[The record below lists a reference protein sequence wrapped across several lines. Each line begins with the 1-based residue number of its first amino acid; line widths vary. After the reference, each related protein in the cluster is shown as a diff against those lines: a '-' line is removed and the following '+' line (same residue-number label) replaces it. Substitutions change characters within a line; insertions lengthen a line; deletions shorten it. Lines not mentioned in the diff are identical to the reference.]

1 MFISV
6 SYPSVLEVS
15 SIEAGVTAQIIAVC
29 ALPPS
34 DDCSILVSLLSRKF
48 TYWLQCNHSIMVS
61 DTEQNGT
68 DIQSNILQGTNKK
81 WEADDYNDDE
91 GRYSE
96 HLECYYNAIMGKSN
110 TRMTCTEGHI
120 RGLFKKYRTFGRQK
134 YNYFFGCLK
143 P

>member
-48 TYWLQCNHSIMVS
+48 TY
-61 DTEQNGT
+61 
-68 DIQSNILQGTNKK
+68 
-81 WEADDYNDDE
+81 
-91 GRYSE
+91 
-96 HLECYYNAIMGKSN
+96 
-110 TRMTCTEGHI
+110 
-120 RGLFKKYRTFGRQK
+120 
-134 YNYFFGCLK
+134 
-143 P
+143 